1 VSKFQELGVSAP
13 VAHALERRGIT
24 EPFKIQNLVLVD
36 ALAGKDILAKSKT
49 GSGKTLGFGIPIA
62 ERIDEKM
69 VRPAAL
75 ILVPTR
81 ELAVQVAEEI
91 EEILHARNLRVATVY
106 GGVGLDAQAKRA
118 RKAHVIVATPGRLQD
133 LMDRRLISLDR
144 ISILVLDEADRML
157 DMGFQPQV
165 DKIVDRISKDRQTM
179 FFSATLDGRVGQLA
193 RSYTRDPA
201 RYEVIEDKPAIS
213 QASHRFLPV
222 TTETKIDSLEKILRE
237 ERDLAIVFVRTKHGA
252 DKLVKKLRQ
261 RGIDSLAIHGNKS
274 QNQRQRAL
282 DRFTDGHVDV
292 LIATDVAARG
302 LDVDDISHVIN
313 FDPPHDHTDYVHRV
327 GRTARAGRA
336 GSGVTFVDPDKRK
349 DVSAMAR
356 MLKLTTEFEAHGLK
370 MTAPAGRP
378 AQGRSRN
385 GNGRTEGTRNGGHRG
400 RSRGRTRTS
409 R

>member
-1 VSKFQELGVSAP
+1 LG
-13 VAHALERRGIT
+13 
-24 EPFKIQNLVLVD
+24 D
-36 ALAGKDILAKSKT
+36 ALAGRDILAKSKT
-49 GSGKTLGFGIPIA
+49 GSGKTLAFGIPIV
-62 ERIDEKM
+62 EQIDPGM

-75 ILVPTR
+75 VLVPTR
-81 ELAVQVAEEI
+81 ELAVQVADEI
-91 EEILHARNLRVATVY
+91 HAIASARNLRVATVY

-118 RKAHVIVATPGRLQD
+118 RKAHILVATPGRLQD
-133 LMDRRLISLDR
+133 LMDRRAISLDR

-165 DKIVDRISKDRQTM
+165 DKIVDRISKQRQTM
-179 FFSATLDGRVGQLA
+179 FFSATLDGRVGKLA
-193 RSYTRDPA
+193 RSYTKEPA
-201 RYEVIEDKPAIS
+201 LHEVHEDKPAIS
-213 QASHRFLPV
+213 AASHRFLPV
-222 TTETKIDSLEKILRE
+222 TVEGKIDSLEQVLRE

-261 RGIDSLAIHGNKS
+261 RGIHSVAIHGNKS

-282 DRFTDGHVDV
+282 DSFAEGKVDV

-327 GRTARAGRA
+327 GRTARAGRL

-370 MTAPAGRP
+370 MTASGGRP
-378 AQGRSRN
+378 NNGQARQGQP
-385 GNGRTEGTRNGGHRG
+385 
-400 RSRGRTRTS
+400 RSRGRANPRRRTA
-409 R
+409 RR